1 MHIVMELLAEL
12 LAVHG
17 YSCSWWLQ
25 LNGANRETGRETG
38 EGGRRREG
46 GGRRGREGE
55 EGGGRETG
63 EGGERREGE
72 ERGGR
77 EEGEERGRRV
87 LSFS

>member
-25 LNGANRETGRETG
+25 LNGANRETG
-38 EGGRRREG
+38 EGGRREG
-46 GGRRGREGE
+46 GERR
-55 EGGGRETG
+55 GRETG

>member
-55 EGGGRETG
+55 EGGRQGKEER
-63 EGGERREGE
+63 GERREGG
-72 ERGGR
+72 GGR
-77 EEGEERGRRV
+77 WV